1 MEDSI
6 SIRNYPLWKEAVIYQ
21 IYPRS
26 FKDSNGN
33 GVGDLKGI
41 LEKVDYIDSL
51 GVDAVW
57 LNPFF
62 PSPNDDGGY
71 DISDYTGIH
80 PDFGDMDDLD
90 ALLEALHQHDIKV
103 IIDLVLNHSSD
114 EHPWFKESR
123 KSKDNPYR
131 DYYFW
136 RPGKNGGPPNNW
148 PSFFGGSAWQLDDIT
163 GEYYLHLF
171 SRKQPDL
178 NWEHAPLRQELKG
191 LMKFWLDKGVD
202 GLRLDVI
209 SCISKR
215 ISFPNAE
222 TTDFHGIIRDSFSN
236 GPRMKEFIK
245 EMRKGVWDQYD
256 TFTIGEGPG
265 ITPEGA
271 MDYLDP
277 EDGLKIIFHFDHMIL
292 DQGPGG
298 RFDPVPWKL
307 SDFKSIFKKWDDAL
321 GNQGWTSVF
330 LGNHDYQRMVSR
342 WGDDKEYRVE
352 SSKMLITL
360 LLTMRGTPFI
370 FQGDEIGMT
379 NFHLDHISESR
390 DIETHA
396 GWKEACEKGMS
407 EEAFLRIANA
417 SGRDSA
423 RSPMQW
429 DHSDQGGFTTGSPWM
444 GVNMNKDEINVEKQ
458 ESDPDSILNYFRRMI
473 SIRKTNGL
481 LRSGTY
487 EPVETGDSPLF
498 IFHRTLEDEKWAI
511 VLNFSS
517 QEVMLPFDVTIAM
530 ELIIS
535 NYGIST
541 GKEVRPWEAIIY
553 KAKAKAKAKAKVK
566 VKVKWS

>member
-1 MEDSI
+1 MNRYLTSQDH
-6 SIRNYPLWKEAVIYQ
+6 PWWKDAVIYQ

-26 FKDSNGN
+26 FKDSNGS
-33 GVGDLKGI
+33 GVGDLKGV
-41 LEKVDYIDSL
+41 LDKVDYIASL
-51 GVDAVW
+51 GIDAVW

-71 DISDYTGIH
+71 DISDYTAIH
-80 PDFGDMDDLD
+80 PDFGDMDDFD
-90 ALLEALHQHDIKV
+90 ALLKVLHQRGIRL

-114 EHPWFKESR
+114 EHPWFEESR

-136 RPGKNGGPPNNW
+136 RLGKNGGPPNNW
-148 PSFFGGSAWQLDDIT
+148 PSFFGGSAWQLDVAT

-178 NWEHAPLRQELKG
+178 NWEHPPLRQELKD
-191 LMKFWLDKGVD
+191 LMRFWLDKGVD
-202 GLRLDVI
+202 GIRLDVI

-215 ISFPNAE
+215 ISFPDANSSN
-222 TTDFHGIIRDSFSN
+222 FHDIICDSFSN
-236 GPRMKEFIK
+236 GPRMKEFIR
-245 EMRKGVWDQYD
+245 EMRKEVWDQYD

-271 MDYLDP
+271 MDYLDH

-307 SDFKSIFKKWDDAL
+307 NDFKSIFKQWDDAI
-321 GNQGWTSVF
+321 GDQGWTSVF
-330 LGNHDYQRMVSR
+330 LGNHDYPRMVSR
-342 WGDDKEYRVE
+342 WGDDKEYRME

-379 NFHLDHISESR
+379 NFLLNRVEESR
-390 DIETHA
+390 DIEAHA
-396 GWKEACEKGMS
+396 GWKQARERGMS
-407 EEAFLRIANA
+407 KEAFLKIANA

-429 DHSDQGGFTTGSPWM
+429 DDSDQAGFTTGIPWI
-444 GVNMNKDEINVEKQ
+444 GLNPNKDSINVAME
-458 ESDPDSILNYFRRMI
+458 ESNPDSVLHYFRRMI
-473 SIRKTNGL
+473 SIRKTSAVLKYGGL
-481 LRSGTY
+481 EL
-487 EPVETGDSPLF
+487 VEIEESPLF
-498 IFHRTLEDEKWAI
+498 IFHRILENEKWTI

-517 QEVMLPFDVTIAM
+517 QAVILPLDITTGK

-535 NYGIST
+535 NYGNSIVE
-541 GKEVRPWEAIIY
+541 EVRPWEAAVY
-553 KAKAKAKAKAKVK
+553 KT
-566 VKVKWS
+566 

>member
-1 MEDSI
+1 MENDNSNPN
-6 SIRNYPLWKEAVIYQ
+6 RPWWKEAVIYQ

-26 FKDSNGN
+26 YKDTNGN
-33 GVGDLKGI
+33 GVGDLKGV
-41 LEKVDYIDSL
+41 LEKVDYIASL
-51 GVDAVW
+51 GIDAVW

-80 PDFGDMDDLD
+80 PDFGDMHSFD
-90 ALLEALHQHDIKV
+90 ALMKALHQRGIKL

-114 EHPWFKESR
+114 EHPWFEESR

-148 PSFFGGSAWQLDDIT
+148 PSFFGGSAWQLDEMT

-178 NWEHAPLRQELKG
+178 NWEHPPLRQELKD
-191 LMKFWLDKGVD
+191 LMRFWLNKGVD

-215 ISFPNAE
+215 ISFPDADTSN
-222 TTDFHGIIRDSFSN
+222 FHDIIRDHFSN
-236 GPRMKEFIK
+236 GPHMKEFIK
-245 EMRKGVWDQYD
+245 EMRKEVWDQYD

-265 ITPEGA
+265 ITPKGA
-271 MDYLDP
+271 MDYLDQD
-277 EDGLKIIFHFDHMIL
+277 DGLKIIFHFDHMIL

-298 RFDPVPWKL
+298 RFDHVPWKL
-307 SDFKSIFKKWDDAL
+307 NDFKSIFKKWDEAVHSA
-321 GNQGWTSVF
+321 GWTSVF
-330 LGNHDYQRMVSR
+330 LGNHDYPRMVSR
-342 WGDDKEYRVE
+342 WGDDEEYRVE

-379 NFHLDHISESR
+379 NFLLNHVSDSR
-390 DIETHA
+390 DIETVA
-396 GWKEACEKGMS
+396 GWKEAQEKGMS
-407 EEAFLRIANA
+407 EAAFLCIANV

-429 DHSDQGGFTTGSPWM
+429 DDSDHAGFTTGTPWM
-444 GVNMNKDEINVEKQ
+444 GANKNKDQINVAKE
-458 ESDPDSILNYFRRMI
+458 ESNPDSVLNYFRRMI
-473 SIRKTNGL
+473 SVRKRNSVLTYGD
-481 LRSGTY
+481 Y
-487 EPVETGDSPLF
+487 EPIEDGDSPLF
-498 IFHRTLEDEKWAI
+498 IFRRVLDKERWTI
-511 VLNFSS
+511 ILNFSS
-517 QEVMLPFDVTIAM
+517 EIVKLPLVVSTDMKRV
-530 ELIIS
+530 IS
-535 NYGIST
+535 NYSMSPEGVAKPWQALVY
-541 GKEVRPWEAIIY
+541 KEA
-553 KAKAKAKAKAKVK
+553 
-566 VKVKWS
+566 SDG

>member
-1 MEDSI
+1 MEDNI
-6 SIRNYPLWKEAVIYQ
+6 HIHNHPWWKGAVIYQ

-26 FKDSNGN
+26 YKDSNGS
-33 GVGDLKGI
+33 GVGDLKGV
-41 LEKVDYIDSL
+41 LEKVEYIASL

-80 PDFGDMDDLD
+80 PDFGDMDDFD
-90 ALLEALHQHDIKV
+90 ALLKALHQRGIKL

-114 EHPWFKESR
+114 EHPWFVESK

-136 RPGKNGGPPNNW
+136 SPGKNGGPPNNW
-148 PSFFGGSAWQLDDIT
+148 PSFFGGSAWQLDEAT

-178 NWEHAPLRQELKG
+178 NWEHTPLRQELKE
-191 LMKFWLDKGVD
+191 LMRFWLDKGVD

-215 ISFPNAE
+215 ISFPDAE
-222 TTDFHGIIRDSFSN
+222 TTNFHEIIRDSFSN
-236 GPRMKEFIK
+236 GPRMKEFIR
-245 EMRKGVWDQYD
+245 EMRKEVWDQYD

-271 MDYLDP
+271 MDYLDH

-307 SDFKSIFKKWDDAL
+307 SDFKSIFKQWDDAL
-321 GNQGWTSVF
+321 GNYGWTSVF
-330 LGNHDYQRMVSR
+330 LGNHDYPRMVSR

-379 NFHLDHISESR
+379 NFLLNHVSESK

-396 GWKEACEKGMS
+396 GWKQAHENGMS
-407 EEAFLRIANA
+407 EEAFLRIANS

-429 DHSDQGGFTTGSPWM
+429 DDSDQAGFTSGIPWM
-444 GVNMNKDEINVEKQ
+444 GLNLNKNEINVAME
-458 ESDPDSILNYFRRMI
+458 ESDPDAVLHYFRRMI
-473 SIRKTNGL
+473 SIRKESEVLKYGKL
-481 LRSGTY
+481 EL
-487 EPVETGDSPLF
+487 VEVGAIPLF
-498 IFHRTLEDEKWAI
+498 IFHRVLANVKWTIA
-511 VLNFSS
+511 LNFSA
-517 QEVMLPFDVTIAM
+517 QTIELPFDVTHGM

-535 NYGIST
+535 NYRTSMSGDI
-541 GKEVRPWEAIIY
+541 RPWEARVY
-553 KAKAKAKAKAKVK
+553 KEEG
-566 VKVKWS
+566 

>member
-1 MEDSI
+1 MQTHLYYVVEDNI
-6 SIRNYPLWKEAVIYQ
+6 QIHNNQPWWKGAVIYQ

-26 FKDSNGN
+26 FKDSNGS
-33 GVGDLKGI
+33 GVGDLKGV
-41 LEKVDYIDSL
+41 LEKVDYIASL
-51 GVDAVW
+51 GIDAVW

-80 PDFGDMDDLD
+80 PDFGTMQDFDALLD
-90 ALLEALHQHDIKV
+90 ALHQCGIKV

-114 EHPWFKESR
+114 EHPWFKKSR

-131 DYYFW
+131 NYYFW
-136 RPGKNGGPPNNW
+136 RSGKNGGPPNNW
-148 PSFFGGSAWQLDDIT
+148 PSFFGGSVWQLDETT

-178 NWEHAPLRQELKG
+178 NWEHPPLRQELKE
-191 LMKFWLDKGVD
+191 LMRFWLDKGVD

-215 ISFPNAE
+215 ISFPDAVSSN
-222 TTDFHGIIRDSFSN
+222 FHDIIRDSFSN
-236 GPRMKEFIK
+236 GPRMQEFIK
-245 EMRKGVWDQYD
+245 EMRKEVWDHYD

-265 ITPEGA
+265 ISPEGA
-271 MDYLDP
+271 MDYLDH

-307 SDFKSIFKKWDDAL
+307 SDFKLIFKQWDDAL

-330 LGNHDYQRMVSR
+330 LGNHDYSRMVSR
-342 WGDDKEYRVE
+342 WGNTTEYRVE
-352 SSKMLITL
+352 SAKMLITL

-379 NFHLDHISESR
+379 NFMLNRVSESK
-390 DIETHA
+390 DIETIA
-396 GWKEACEKGMS
+396 GWKQASEMGMS

-429 DHSDQGGFTTGSPWM
+429 NDSDQAGFTTGIPWM
-444 GVNMNKDEINVEKQ
+444 GVNRNKDEINVEKQ
-458 ESDPDSILNYFRRMI
+458 ESDHDSILNYFRRMI
-473 SIRKTNGL
+473 SIRKTSAVLKYGGL
-481 LRSGTY
+481 EL
-487 EPVETGDSPLF
+487 VEIEESPLF
-498 IFHRTLEDEKWAI
+498 IFHRILENEKWTI

-517 QEVMLPFDVTIAM
+517 QAVIVPLDITTGK

-535 NYGIST
+535 NYGNSIVE
-541 GKEVRPWEAIIY
+541 EVRPWEAAVY
-553 KAKAKAKAKAKVK
+553 KT
-566 VKVKWS
+566 